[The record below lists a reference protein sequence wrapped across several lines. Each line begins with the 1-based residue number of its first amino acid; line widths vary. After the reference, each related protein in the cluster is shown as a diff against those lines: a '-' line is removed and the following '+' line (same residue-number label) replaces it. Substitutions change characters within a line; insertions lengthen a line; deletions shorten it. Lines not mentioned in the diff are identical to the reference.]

1 MPHLLSA
8 FRKSYLD
15 ADLFDIPKIVE
26 DRITL
31 FMQSEKHDGKF
42 YKHKLRSKSFSLSPD
57 CDEAGYVIMV
67 VVVLVVVV
75 VATIV

>member
-1 MPHLLSA
+1 
-8 FRKSYLD
+8 
-15 ADLFDIPKIVE
+15 
-26 DRITL
+26 
-31 FMQSEKHDGKF
+31 MQSEKHDGKF

-75 VATIV
+75 VATMV